1 MNEQH
6 YREAAY
12 YAAVF
17 TVAFLAAMCRVVRD
31 GSYRSRS
38 RALAFALTGGCVG
51 FGLTAILVDY
61 TPDGW
66 IGGASG
72 LGIAALLGLTSKEQD
87 GTVRAV
93 LKAVWKRAGIEVK
106 DSESGN

>member
-17 TVAFLAAMCRVVRD
+17 TIAFLAALCRVVRD
-31 GSYRSRS
+31 SSCRSS
-38 RALAFALTGGCVG
+38 RRAVAFALTGGCVG
-51 FGLTAILVDY
+51 FGLTSILIDY

-93 LKAVWKRAGIEVK
+93 LAAVWKRAGIEVK
-106 DSESGN
+106 DQENHR